1 MGRSC
6 CLEVT
11 QATRVMMAGRNR
23 FFFLAVLA
31 ALSNVNL
38 AAVITPPQ
46 PVALPTH
53 SYCPDAAE
61 IHPCKCLVSVTAENL
76 ELIQLDLYC
85 DEPITEEEL
94 EKVFNA
100 ELPWSEFNTFYLDSN
115 EIHEI
120 GDINHNG
127 ISFEEIRI
135 IAPLESINTNF
146 LNETSLFLKKIM
158 LFNTTLGDE
167 SEFWSALSVLNNLEQ
182 VSIEGDQSI
191 EVLPE
196 IQSYTLSVLRFSD
209 CSNLK
214 GIAEGALSRLPCAH
228 SISFD
233 NCGLEGTKSFPNR
246 SVLLQ
251 AGGFLSL
258 DLSENNITGIDND
271 MFIFP
276 RPMPTNVD
284 LNLAYTQIEVL
295 HRSSFQAFLNGTSCE
310 GTIMLDSKNG
320 VASSVAC
327 NCSLAWMFD
336 NCDRVTTFQ
345 QLITGTCSDGTQIA
359 ELEAKDFANC
369 THSGF

>member
-1 MGRSC
+1 MG
-6 CLEVT
+6 T

-61 IHPCKCLVSVTAENL
+61 IHPCKCLVSVTAENS
-76 ELIQLDLYC
+76 IQLDLFC

-94 EKVFNA
+94 EKVFNV
-100 ELPWSEFNTFYLDSN
+100 EFPIEKFTIFYLDSK

-120 GDINHNG
+120 GAINNNG
-127 ISFEEIRI
+127 ITFDDIRI
-135 IAPLESINTNF
+135 IAPLQSISSNF
-146 LNETSLFLKKIM
+146 LNNTGAKALSKIM
-158 LFNTTLGDE
+158 LYNTSLGDDD
-167 SEFWSALSVLNNLEQ
+167 EFWSSLSLLQNLEK
-182 VSIEGDQSI
+182 VSIEGDHSLTT
-191 EVLPE
+191 VPE
-196 IQSYTLSVLRFSD
+196 IRSYTLSVLRFSD
-209 CSNLK
+209 CKNLK
-214 GIAEGALSRLPCAH
+214 SISEGALANLPDTH
-228 SISFD
+228 SISIV
-233 NCGLEGTKSFPNR
+233 NCALEGKNSFPNR
-246 SVLLQ
+246 SVLLE
-251 AGGFLSL
+251 AGGSLSL

-276 RPMPTNVD
+276 QPMPTDVD
-284 LNLAYTQIEVL
+284 LNLAYTQVEVL
-295 HRSSFQAFLNGTSCE
+295 DRSSFQAFLNGTKCE
-310 GTIMLDSKNG
+310 GTIMMDSEDG